1 MALFRGINA
10 VDFCAGKY
18 MKFTKMQGCGNDY
31 VYINCFSEKVSNPGE
46 LAKRISDRRF
56 GVGSDGLILIKPS
69 EKADF
74 TMEMYN
80 ADGTQGE
87 MCGNAIRC
95 VGKYVYEHS
104 MTDKTSLAIETLA
117 GIKYLELTVSR
128 EKQTMMETSEEY
140 KESVKIKA
148 KTGEVADHTEKS
160 RTDNKSLYVQEVTV
174 DMGIPKFH
182 PSQIPV
188 NIKGEQVV
196 DQPIV
201 VCGKEYR
208 ITAVS
213 MGNPHAVVF
222 VDSTKDFPVCEVGPM
237 FEHHVFF
244 PERVNTEFVEVL
256 NHSTVRMRVWE
267 RGSGETW
274 ACGTGASATA
284 VACILNGFTDHEV
297 TVCMLGGD
305 LRIRYD
311 RDSGHVFMTGP
322 AVTVF
327 EGDYI

>member
-1 MALFRGINA
+1 MAF
-10 VDFCAGKY
+10 FCAGKF

-31 VYINCFSEKVSNPGE
+31 VYIDCFNEKVSNPGE

-80 ADGTQGE
+80 ADGTQGQ

-95 VGKYVYEHS
+95 VGKYVYEHG

-117 GIKYLELTVSR
+117 GIKYLELTV
-128 EKQTMMETSEEY
+128 KG
-140 KESVKIKA
+140 A
-148 KTGEVADHTEKS
+148 
-160 RTDNKSLYVQEVTV
+160 LYVQEVTV
-174 DMGIPKFH
+174 DMGVPKFH
-182 PSQIPV
+182 PSQIPA
-188 NIKGEQVV
+188 NIKGEQIV
-196 DQPIV
+196 DWPIV
-201 VCGKEYR
+201 VDGKEYR

-222 VDSTKDFPVCEVGPM
+222 VESTKDFPVCEIGPM
-237 FEHHVFF
+237 FENHVCF
-244 PERVNTEFVEVL
+244 PERINTEFVEVL
-256 NHSTVRMRVWE
+256 NRSTVRMRVWE

-284 VACILNGFTDHEV
+284 VACILNGFTDTEV

-311 RDSGHVFMTGP
+311 RESQHVFMTGP

-327 EGDYI
+327 EGDYTV

>member
-1 MALFRGINA
+1 MAF
-10 VDFCAGKY
+10 FCAGKF

-31 VYINCFSEKVSNPGE
+31 VYINCFNEKVSNPGE

-95 VGKYVYEHS
+95 VGKYVYEHG

-117 GIKYLELTVSR
+117 GIKYLELTIKSR
-128 EKQTMMETSEEY
+128 ENIMDIKELEEY
-140 KESVKIKA
+140 
-148 KTGEVADHTEKS
+148 EKS
-160 RTDNKSLYVQEVTV
+160 IKEEINENNSKQEESTINNKNLYVYEVTV
-174 DMGIPKFH
+174 DMGVPKFH
-182 PSQIPV
+182 PSQIPAD
-188 NIKGEQVV
+188 IKGEQIV
-196 DQPIV
+196 DWPIV
-201 VCGKEYR
+201 VDGKEYR

-222 VDSTKDFPVCEVGPM
+222 VESTKDFPVCEIGPM
-237 FEHHVFF
+237 FENHVCF
-244 PERVNTEFVEVL
+244 PERINTEFVEVL
-256 NHSTVRMRVWE
+256 NRSTVRMRVWE

-284 VACILNGFTDHEV
+284 VACILNGFTDTEV

-311 RDSGHVFMTGP
+311 RESQHVFMTGP

-327 EGDYI
+327 EGDYTV